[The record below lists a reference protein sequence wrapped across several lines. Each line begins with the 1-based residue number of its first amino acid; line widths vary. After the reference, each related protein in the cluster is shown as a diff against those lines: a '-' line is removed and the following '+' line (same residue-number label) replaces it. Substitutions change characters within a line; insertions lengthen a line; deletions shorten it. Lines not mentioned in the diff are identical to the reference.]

1 MNGEDRPAP
10 EYGRFDDDA
19 GLQEA
24 IDRLLAL
31 PGRELR
37 IFDPDLSSLRPN
49 QPARVAALQ
58 RFLEASRTRRI
69 YIVMHD
75 TDYLTRQA
83 PRLLGL
89 YARYSHAIAI
99 QRTHDGIRD
108 LKDSFMVLDGAHY
121 VRRAVAR
128 YYRGAIGLHDEVEA
142 FAMRSRFM
150 EIWSASYPA
159 PMLKTLGL

>member
-1 MNGEDRPAP
+1 MTDAEKPQPA
-10 EYGRFDDDA
+10 YTRFDDDV

-24 IDRLLAL
+24 IDRLLL
-31 PGRELR
+31 QPGRELR

-49 QPARVAALQ
+49 LPARVDTLLKFLQ
-58 RFLEASRTRRI
+58 ASRTRRI
-69 YIVMHD
+69 YIAVHN
-75 TDYLTRQA
+75 TGYLSRHA

-99 QRTHDGIRD
+99 HGTHDGLHE
-108 LKDSFMVLDGAHY
+108 LKDSFMVLDSSHY

-128 YYRGAIGLHDEVEA
+128 YYRGAIGLNDELEA
-142 FAMRSRFM
+142 YSMRARFL
-150 EIWSASYPA
+150 EIWGASHPA